1 MLMRDTEIRAAIKAE
16 RVSITP
22 FRPERLQG
30 ASYDLAVG
38 GEALVSNRDDKL
50 ILGPDRVPSL
60 HLNAGDFALVLTRE
74 SIKLPLD
81 VSCVIGMR
89 SSLAR
94 RGLILLA
101 GLQIDP
107 GFEGHLRFGLYNAS
121 PRRMTLDYD
130 DDLCTIEFRKL
141 SGPVEHPAPRIQE
154 LIEGK
159 IPDADRVYLRALET
173 TSLSE
178 LSRNMQTMSQ
188 SVEELASQMKAN
200 AKETR
205 WLRIFVV
212 SGVIAIM
219 TGVVTAV
226 IVGILK

>member
-1 MLMRDTEIRAAIKAE
+1 
-16 RVSITP
+16 
-22 FRPERLQG
+22 
-30 ASYDLAVG
+30 
-38 GEALVSNRDDKL
+38 
-50 ILGPDRVPSL
+50 
-60 HLNAGDFALVLTRE
+60 
-74 SIKLPLD
+74 
-81 VSCVIGMR
+81 
-89 SSLAR
+89 
-94 RGLILLA
+94 
-101 GLQIDP
+101 
-107 GFEGHLRFGLYNAS
+107 
-121 PRRMTLDYD
+121 
-130 DDLCTIEFRKL
+130 
-141 SGPVEHPAPRIQE
+141 

-226 IVGILK
+226 IVGIMK